1 MNYTTR
7 RLISLVGLATI
18 LVALA
23 CAPCSCLSRLGA
35 PPPPER
41 VEVSQEAAQRLE
53 KKVKEAMSGTS
64 NGEFTITA
72 TDEEV
77 TSLIAEQLE
86 KSSDTPMRDVQVHF
100 GDDRIHVWAIFADDS
115 GAPELAELL
124 IAGDKR
130 DHRRGGDKGA
140 EQGADH
146 KSDHRRRRDN
156 HLRQALLHT
165 DAVSLPIIPPRSR
178 PPRLVVPLLQ
188 AGEVSQPGL
197 AVPVAALWGTVRA

>member
-7 RLISLVGLATI
+7 RLISLVGLAII

-100 GDDRIHVWAIFADDS
+100 GDDRIHVWAIFADV
-115 GAPELAELL
+115 APFDV
-124 IAGDKR
+124 G
-130 DHRRGGDKGA
+130 
-140 EQGADH
+140 
-146 KSDHRRRRDN
+146 
-156 HLRQALLHT
+156 
-165 DAVSLPIIPPRSR
+165 VSLVATATVVNDQLQVEIVESSAGVIPVPQSLLNSLSR
-178 PPRLVVPLLQ
+178 VINETIAEAEIKAQNKVQ
-188 AGEVSQPGL
+188 ITKVTIGDGEITISGKLSSTPTQ
-197 AVPVAALWGTVRA
+197 